1 MNLSHPL
8 STTCPLSVESRRTA
22 HCSRGLTLIELLMV
36 IAIVGIMAA
45 LVLPKVRV
53 DNSQVDTAA
62 RTLGMSLMVAQR
74 EAASR
79 QHNVLLVF
87 DTSAHT
93 ITTVWDVNNNSTIDP
108 TEKTRPFLLPE
119 RVVLG
124 RPSSVPA
131 LGTATASV
139 PVMLTSGI
147 KPMLVVQ
154 RNGSVDRGVTLYLS
168 TQATMAGGL
177 NTDVRAVVIARATAR
192 PEWYAWNGTAWRHA
206 K

>member
-1 MNLSHPL
+1 M
-8 STTCPLSVESRRTA
+8 SVDSCRSGRLA
-22 HCSRGLTLIELLMV
+22 RGHTLIELLM
-36 IAIVGIMAA
+36 IISIVGILAA

-74 EAASR
+74 EAAAR

-93 ITTVWDVNNNSTIDP
+93 ITTVWDVNNNSAIDP
-108 TEKTRPFLLPE
+108 TERTRPFLLPE
-119 RVVLG
+119 RVVFG

-139 PVMLTSGI
+139 PIMLTSNT

-168 TQATMAGGL
+168 TQASMAGGI
-177 NTDVRAVVIARATAR
+177 NTDVRAVMIARATAR
-192 PEWYAWNGTAWRHA
+192 PEWYAWTGAVWRHA